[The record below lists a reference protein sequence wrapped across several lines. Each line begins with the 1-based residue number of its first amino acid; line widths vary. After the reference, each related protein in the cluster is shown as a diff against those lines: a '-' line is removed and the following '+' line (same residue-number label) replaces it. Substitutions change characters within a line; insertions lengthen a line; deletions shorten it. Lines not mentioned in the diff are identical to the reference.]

1 MYLEIADAQ
10 NDAALEVM
18 VMPIDTAALKMKMSS
33 KGITV
38 SDLAKILDIDEST
51 YYRRMS
57 NNGDTFTV
65 EEVQK
70 IVEALRMSRRD
81 ATAIFLP

>member
-1 MYLEIADAQ
+1 
-10 NDAALEVM
+10 
-18 VMPIDTAALKMKMSS
+18 MPIDTVALKMRMSA

-38 SDLAKILDIDEST
+38 SDLSKILGIDEST

-57 NNGDTFTV
+57 NDGDTFTV
-65 EEVQK
+65 GEVQK
-70 IVEALRMSRRD
+70 IVETLRISKRD